1 MFQVNI
7 GDAYLQCSFHV
18 LIFPVPR
25 DRAPWS
31 MDLDGDDEDES
42 PENEAAEDRFSEKC
56 TLFWLPILFF
66 FVCFFLDCTRCCK
79 ENITIFLENHG
90 TVASESSTP
99 LKTVR
104 HHRNF
109 RGH

>member
-1 MFQVNI
+1 MDSGNRTQPALGGVRAARKMFQVNI

-25 DRAPWS
+25 DRAPWP

-42 PENEAAEDRFSEKC
+42 PKNEAAEDRFSEKC

-66 FVCFFLDCTRCCK
+66 FGLYQVLQRK
-79 ENITIFLENHG
+79 
-90 TVASESSTP
+90 
-99 LKTVR
+99 
-104 HHRNF
+104 HH
-109 RGH
+109 HIP